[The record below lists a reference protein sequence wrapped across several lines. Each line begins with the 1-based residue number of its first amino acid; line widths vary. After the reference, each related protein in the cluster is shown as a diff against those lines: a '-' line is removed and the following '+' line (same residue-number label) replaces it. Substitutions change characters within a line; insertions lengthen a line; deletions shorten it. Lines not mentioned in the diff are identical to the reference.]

1 MKARKHMLWSTRRKL
16 ARAAAGL
23 LTASML
29 MQSMPLM
36 AEEAAFAGEDLF
48 SAETVEEVSV
58 QDAAAALAEEDAY
71 APEAEAAEAAADLFA
86 ETPADADAAA
96 EDSFA
101 EEAAAVPEEDLL
113 ISEDEQTDDQ
123 GGEDLVIEGEEQ
135 TEASEEAEEGLTAE
149 EILADDEALF
159 AELFGEEE
167 ETEELPE
174 MEEFFTSEEEVV
186 EAGDPVVVTLPPAGS
201 ANAGKV
207 LMSHAGAGNSSNWE
221 GSYGAQL
228 DGLALEIYNALVDY
242 YSGGQTDVLVLD
254 NTSISSVTFTA
265 AIVNG
270 VSESGKTTV
279 NPADCDAKADIVSQ
293 VQYGM
298 QSALDAFFYDHP
310 EVFWI
315 HGGKYSWFFGGHPSE
330 NDETIGE
337 WRIANIRYTPE
348 EIFPGASAYSA
359 EYASGV
365 ASAIT
370 LIAENSDYNGDGVS
384 TDAEKVRKIHD
395 YVCDVLFYDFN
406 GYANYKTT
414 KDYRIFS
421 SGAAFIPSWGGGA
434 VCEGYAKAVKVL
446 GDAFGLDIINVKGV
460 ALGEAHMWNG
470 VNFGGTDY
478 YLLDATWDD
487 DDGGCDYTYFLI
499 EDLPSERSKNGNFS
513 GSDAGKAME
522 FFYPP
527 FASDDYAYCE
537 HAGHEFEMTG
547 GYSICFFCGAKKIG
561 EAEYSGLTDQ
571 VYSGAALEPVIT
583 VKYKGRTLSDQ
594 KDYTVSYENNIE
606 AGIARVTITGID
618 SYFGVIEDEFTI
630 LPRSINTAGFVFG
643 LPEEVIWTG
652 EAQTPVMGVL
662 SDDGILLAEG
672 SDYTVTYENNTNCGD
687 ASVTFEGIGNY
698 TGTKTLTFAITKGNM
713 KDMSFD
719 ELTPVTYNGS
729 KHEPQ
734 VVVRDGEGNLLT
746 AGTDYTVSY
755 SSNTNAGTAQVKVT
769 GTGDYRGEKTLSFTI
784 EKANINTAEIE
795 VDGPVEYNGAKQ
807 EPGLT
812 VIVDGRTLVKDTDF
826 EVVYPA
832 NKNIDIGYGEYTVFG
847 MGNYTG
853 EKTGHF
859 AIEAGNIAALSF
871 EASAEEAWTGEERK
885 PVVTITDAA
894 GSQLTENEDYTVAY
908 ADNIDPGVGKIT
920 ITGVGNYTRTKTLT
934 FKIIRDITEL
944 TVSQPATQTYTGS
957 ALKPAVKVTTEDGTE
972 LVSGTDYTVTYKN
985 NINVGTAT
993 VTVTGKGY
1001 YTGTM
1006 EVEFQV
1012 GARSVSGMTIA
1023 AIASKTYTGSAH
1035 KPAPKVTWGSKTL
1048 VSGTDYTVAYKN
1060 NTNAG
1065 TATVTVTGKGNYK
1078 GTLSAT
1084 FKIAAKKITPAVT
1097 LSANAFTFNGK
1108 VRKPTVTVKDGTKTL
1123 TTADYTVT
1131 YASGRKNV
1139 GVYKVT
1145 VKLKGNYSGTK
1156 TVTFKINPKGTTVK
1170 TLTAASKA
1178 ITVKWTKQ
1186 ATKMAS
1192 SVITG
1197 YQIQL
1202 ATNSTFTA
1210 NKKLVTVAG
1219 FKKVSRKVTGLMGAK
1234 KYYVRIRTYKTI
1246 SGTKYYSP
1254 WSKAKTVKTLK

>member
-1 MKARKHMLWSTRRKL
+1 MKARKHMVWSTRRKL
-16 ARAAAGL
+16 ARAAASL

-36 AEEAAFAGEDLF
+36 AEEAVFAGEDLF

-86 ETPADADAAA
+86 EAPADA
-96 EDSFA
+96 
-101 EEAAAVPEEDLL
+101 PEEDLL

-135 TEASEEAEEGLTAE
+135 TEAPEEAEEGLTAE
-149 EILADDEALF
+149 EILADDDALL

-167 ETEELPE
+167 AEELPE
-174 MEEFFTSEEEVV
+174 TEEFFTSSEEFEPD
-186 EAGDPVVVTLPPAGS
+186 DPVVIRMTS
-201 ANAGKV
+201 NESNNAQYDGKV
-207 LMSHAGAGNSSNWE
+207 LMSHAGAGQNFP
-221 GSYGAQL
+221 GSYGGELPERA
-228 DGLALEIYNALVDY
+228 ANIYNALVDY
-242 YSGGQTDVLVLD
+242 YTNGGTGTLNLGNDVVGE
-254 NTSISSVTFTA
+254 ISFTA
-265 AIVNG
+265 TIEEKEKDGAIIRV
-270 VSESGKTTV
+270 
-279 NPADCDAKADIVSQ
+279 PAECEELKSLRSDI
-293 VQYGM
+293 
-298 QSALDAFFYDHP
+298 QSALDAFFYDHV

-315 HGGKYSWFFGGHPSE
+315 HGGTYKWEYNAAVLKDDPTKAVWNIE
-330 NDETIGE
+330 NGVT
-337 WRIANIRYTPE
+337 YTPKQVYSD
-348 EIFPGASAYSA
+348 ASDYAGTFTQMLQSVAGQISANSDFNDDGISTSA
-359 EYASGV
+359 E
-365 ASAIT
+365 I
-370 LIAENSDYNGDGVS
+370 
-384 TDAEKVRKIHD
+384 VRSIHD
-395 YVCDVLFYDFN
+395 YLCDTLTYDDA
-406 GYANYKTT
+406 GYSAFLAAGDSAT
-414 KDYRIFS
+414 DYRIFS
-421 SGAAFIPSWGGGA
+421 AGAAFVPEWGGKA
-434 VCEGYAKAVKVL
+434 VCEGYSKAFKVL
-446 GDAFGLDIINVKGV
+446 CDYFAIPAILVKGKINSGS
-460 ALGEAHMWNG
+460 LHMWNAVKLG
-470 VNFGGTDY
+470 DTWYIVDV
-478 YLLDATWDD
+478 TWDD
-487 DDGGCDYTYFLI
+487 EEDDFNYFLS
-499 EDLPSERSKNGNFS
+499 EDFADREKLFNFS
-513 GSDAGKAME
+513 SSDPDKAISMS
-522 FFYPP
+522 FWYPI
-527 FASDDYAYCE
+527 FSSDRYDYCQDG
-537 HAGHEFEMTG
+537 GHEFDITKSG
-547 GYSICFFCGAKKIG
+547 FHVCRICLKWKLE
-561 EAEYSGLTDQ
+561 EAEILGLTDQ
-571 VYSGAALEPVIT
+571 IYNGSAIEPSFS
-583 VKYKGRTLSDQ
+583 VKHNKLTL
-594 KDYTVSYENNIE
+594 KKNEDYTVAFNNNTE
-606 AGIARVTITGID
+606 AGTAQIIITGGEYYLGEITK
-618 SYFGVIEDEFTI
+618 EFTI
-630 LPRSINTAGFVFG
+630 LPRDINTTGFVFD

-652 EAQTPVMGVL
+652 EAQTPVLSVL
-662 SDDGILLAEG
+662 SDNGILLTEG
-672 SDYTVTYENNTNCGD
+672 SDYTVTYENNTDCGD
-687 ASVTFEGIGNY
+687 ALVTLEGIGNY

-713 KDMSFD
+713 QNMSFD
-719 ELTPVTYNGS
+719 ELSSAVYTGS
-729 KHEPQ
+729 AHEPQ
-734 VVVRDGEGNLLT
+734 VVVRDGEGNHLT

-755 SSNTNAGTAQVKVT
+755 SSNINAGTAQVKVT

-784 EKANINTAEIE
+784 EKADVSTAEIE

-812 VIVDGRTLVKDTDF
+812 VTVDGRTLVKDTDF
-826 EVVYPA
+826 EVVYPT

-871 EASAEEAWTGEERK
+871 EASSEEAWTGEEIR
-885 PVVTITDAA
+885 PAVTITDAA
-894 GSQLTENEDYTVAY
+894 GNQLTDGYVVDY
-908 ADNIDPGVGKIT
+908 ADNIEPGIGKIT

-934 FKIIRDITEL
+934 FKIIRDIADL

-957 ALKPAVKVTTEDGTE
+957 AIKPAVKVTTEDGTE
-972 LVSGTDYTVTYKN
+972 LVAGTDYTVTYDKTTN
-985 NINVGTAT
+985 VNVGTAT
-993 VTVTGKGY
+993 GIVTGKGY
-1001 YTGTM
+1001 YTGTK
-1006 EVEFQV
+1006 EVTFQI

-1023 AIASKTYTGSAH
+1023 AIPNKTYTGSAQ

-1084 FKIAAKKITPAVT
+1084 FKINAKKITPAVT
-1097 LSANAFTFNGK
+1097 LSATAFTFNGK

-1123 TTADYTVT
+1123 TTDDYTVT